1 VSRLDGM
8 DIRVDW
14 DIGFSEDRQ
23 YGRGKSGG
31 QVRDEH
37 RRGEEEAEAYAK
49 FGNGNAGGHHRQ
61 HSMDKMLGRRREPF
75 EVSPLIHQRGDY
87 RDGGDARK
95 KYKL

>member
-1 VSRLDGM
+1 M

-37 RRGEEEAEAYAK
+37 RRGEEDHEMYPK
-49 FGNGNAGGHHRQ
+49 YGNGGSRNY
-61 HSMDKMLGRRREPF
+61 SMDKMIRRREPY
-75 EVSPLIHQRGDY
+75 EVGTGDC
-87 RDGGDARK
+87 REEIIEMEENQGKSTRCK
-95 KYKL
+95 HLEFTTSR

>member
-1 VSRLDGM
+1 M

-37 RRGEEEAEAYAK
+37 RRSDEGESESYGK
-49 FGNGNAGGHHRQ
+49 YGNGGGGGGSSNRQ
-61 HSMDKMLGRRREPF
+61 YSMDKMIRRREPF
-75 EVSPLIHQRGDY
+75 EV
-87 RDGGDARK
+87 GGDDPARR
-95 KYKL
+95 LPRRRRS